1 MEVETKLLKNS
12 KKIIIGGF
20 SQGAA
25 IALAVGLEHKKP
37 LGGIL
42 IYSGFYS
49 KFTKPSIFN

>member
-1 MEVETKLLKNS
+1 METKLLKNS